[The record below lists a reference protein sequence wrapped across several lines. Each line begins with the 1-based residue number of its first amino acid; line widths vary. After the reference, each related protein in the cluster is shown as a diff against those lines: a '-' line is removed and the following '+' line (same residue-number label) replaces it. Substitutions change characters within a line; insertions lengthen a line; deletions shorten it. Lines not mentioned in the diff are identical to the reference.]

1 MGKGHT
7 KLLNEVKGN
16 HKVKLKKD
24 LAEVMDKFA
33 QEVYEEVIEPH
44 DKAKG
49 R

>member
-24 LAEVMDKFA
+24 LDASKCSEYK
-33 QEVYEEVIEPH
+33 QKKET
-44 DKAKG
+44 KG
-49 R
+49 D